1 MLSDCVALPC
11 ASKEKSKTVTGCGW
25 DVVGEYRQLDVYA
38 TAFTLD
44 TYSRVIEQVRRQR
57 AQKLEKYLHQI
68 SNG

>member
-1 MLSDCVALPC
+1 M
-11 ASKEKSKTVTGCGW
+11 VTGYGW
-25 DVVGEYRQLDVYA
+25 DVVGEYRQLDVYV

-57 AQKLEKYLHQI
+57 AQKLQKYLHQI

>member
-1 MLSDCVALPC
+1 MLSDCAALPC
-11 ASKEKSKTVTGCGW
+11 ASKEKSKMVTGYGW
-25 DVVGEYRQLDVYA
+25 DVVGEYRQLDVYV

-57 AQKLEKYLHQI
+57 AQKLQKYLHQI